1 MSAVRDAQNV
11 SAREKGVILKTWW
24 FLLAALWGNDEIW
37 LVRTRA
43 RSALSGYWS
52 VIKSGRSL
60 NWGMSAGAKNFKAF
74 ARRRVAFPATF
85 DATIAVRHQSRKG

>member
-37 LVRTRA
+37 ACVLGRALRYLVTDR
-43 RSALSGYWS
+43 
-52 VIKSGRSL
+52 
-60 NWGMSAGAKNFKAF
+60 
-74 ARRRVAFPATF
+74 
-85 DATIAVRHQSRKG
+85 